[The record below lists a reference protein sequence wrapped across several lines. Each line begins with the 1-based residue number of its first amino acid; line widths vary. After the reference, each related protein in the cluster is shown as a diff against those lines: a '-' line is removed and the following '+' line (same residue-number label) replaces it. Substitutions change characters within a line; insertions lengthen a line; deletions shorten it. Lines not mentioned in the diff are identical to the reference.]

1 MPSIDLSLISS
12 STKDRA
18 NGYIEEILKRG
29 KIVGSYVE
37 LSDSDYNYIKN
48 NFKAHCQTDF
58 QSVFFSKKTTHI
70 SLNLKLSQ
78 KNCHVD

>member
-1 MPSIDLSLISS
+1 ML
-12 STKDRA
+12 
-18 NGYIEEILKRG
+18 LK
-29 KIVGSYVE
+29 
-37 LSDSDYNYIKN
+37 NYIKN

-78 KNCHVD
+78 KICHVD